1 MILSEKAKALRQR
14 MPERLKLHLVES
26 VAFSDV
32 LARALETDDN
42 FQNALRDIMHHDARR
57 CCCEDCKAALLS
69 LAAYISDA
77 LKSAHVSVS
86 SDACD
91 DEADYLASI
100 LDNSEELAAYRKL
113 RDGLLE

>member
-42 FQNALRDIMHHDARR
+42 FQNALRDIMYHDAR
-57 CCCEDCKAALLS
+57 DCKSALLS

-91 DEADYLASI
+91 DEAAYLASI
-100 LDNSEELAAYRKL
+100 LDNPEELAAYRKL
-113 RDGLLE
+113 RGGLLTDLE